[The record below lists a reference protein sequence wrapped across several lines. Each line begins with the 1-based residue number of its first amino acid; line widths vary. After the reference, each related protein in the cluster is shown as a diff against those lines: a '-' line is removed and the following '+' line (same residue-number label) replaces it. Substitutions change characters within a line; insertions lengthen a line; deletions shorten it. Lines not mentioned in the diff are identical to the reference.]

1 MWKKE
6 IVNTI
11 QKMSGKYTY
20 QIIFKDWIEAFAV
33 AIQNACWPFRDGI
46 WSTREERHKSIM
58 AKYDKNEQEKLADL
72 GGMLALA
79 YEEELGDLLGE
90 IYMESG
96 SGNKNTGQFFTPFHV
111 SYLTAQLALNY
122 EAGKKMTLNEPSCGG
137 GGMIIAT
144 AKALKEKGIDY
155 QRYMNVVAQDLDWTS
170 VYMCYVQL
178 SLLGICAVV
187 IQGDTLQE
195 PYHSDKNRV
204 FYTPARMGVL
214 L

>member
-46 WSTREERHKSIM
+46 WSAREERHKSIM

-122 EAGKKMTLNEPSCGG
+122 EAGKK
-137 GGMIIAT
+137 
-144 AKALKEKGIDY
+144 
-155 QRYMNVVAQDLDWTS
+155 
-170 VYMCYVQL
+170 
-178 SLLGICAVV
+178 
-187 IQGDTLQE
+187 
-195 PYHSDKNRV
+195 
-204 FYTPARMGVL
+204 
-214 L
+214 